1 MTVPPSFQIRHRL
14 SLTWRVIALS
24 SLLLVGLV
32 SLFTWLG
39 HENLTRQFQESRH
52 EHHERQQR
60 EIRLALQRSA
70 ENLRQLAGL
79 AAASPRLG
87 PPLEAGNSEGVEQA
101 LSSQWPTLQLE
112 AGVDEIR
119 IADTQGR
126 LLGHWGAGQSHD
138 SLPIQAWVQ
147 RVMSTE
153 MPITR
158 LRCTTNCQQVAAVP
172 VLVDG
177 ESVGL
182 VVLSRSLADVTRQA
196 REVSNAEVALLV
208 TGPLDSQSLLEERKL
223 APWDGYLLA
232 LTRQEESLPLLQR
245 ASHLSPIGDLLQR
258 PVQLQDGGQHL
269 ELSAVRMDE
278 DAGGR
283 GNGYFLLISDIS
295 SQIQAINE
303 DTRTLMG
310 VGLTGWL
317 AAELLLLLILL
328 RPMARLRRIAGV
340 LPTLASGGFDDVR
353 AAIPAT
359 RHRLPDEIDVLEGTT
374 LSLSRQL
381 EKLEEEVQERGD
393 QLAERVDEL
402 AKERDFVN
410 SLLDTARVF
419 IIAQDSRG
427 RISLVNDYTRAMLG
441 LDDPSLLGRHFVDVF
456 EAGRPS
462 PVSTFDIP
470 QQEERTLHTP
480 DQRLHTIAWYH
491 APLPS
496 GGDDGKSRIS
506 VGLDITERKAAEA
519 RLTWLAER
527 DPLTELYNRRYFQD
541 ALQQAL
547 WRDSSGAVL
556 LLDLDQ
562 FKEVNELSGHHV
574 GDRLLR
580 EVAETLLLNLGPR
593 GVIARLGGDE
603 FSLLLEHA
611 DADQAIQVA
620 QHIDQLLDGLGF
632 TAAGRRHRVT
642 ASIGIALFPSHGK
655 TPADMMASADVAMY
669 KAKESG
675 IQQWHLLSRSEN
687 VKDELQERVYWVERV
702 RSALAEDDFELM
714 VQPIVRLEDR
724 DVKHYEVL
732 LRMRDADGSLVSP
745 AAFIPV
751 AERSGQIVQIDR
763 WVLRHSLRLLSQIQE
778 HGICLAVNL
787 SAQSLHDEGLK
798 QYLAEELAASGADP
812 HLLVLEVTETAA
824 VTDFSTARG
833 VLQAL
838 RDLGC
843 RTALDDFGV
852 GFSSFHYLGQLPV
865 DYIKIDGSFIR
876 SLLISPE
883 SRVIVQAIADI
894 AAGFGKQAIAEF
906 VDQEALLPILK
917 SYGITYG
924 QGFHLGKPAPLH
936 QAFGFPLQ
944 GILADQELIPTS
956 NSRKRE

>member
-1 MTVPPSFQIRHRL
+1 MTLSSSHQSRHRL

-32 SLFTWLG
+32 VLFTWMG
-39 HENLTRQFQESRH
+39 HENLTRQFQESRY

-70 ENLRQLAGL
+70 ENLRQMAGL

-87 PPLEAGNSEGVEQA
+87 PPLEAGDADDVEKA
-101 LSSQWPTLQLE
+101 LASQWPTLQLD
-112 AGVDEIR
+112 AGIDEILV
-119 IADTQGR
+119 ADARGR
-126 LLGHWGAGQSHD
+126 LLGHWGSGQSD
-138 SLPIQAWVQ
+138 GSLPIQAWAQ

-153 MPITR
+153 TPITT
-158 LRCTTNCQQVAAVP
+158 LRCKTNCQQVAAVP

-177 ESVGL
+177 ESVGM
-182 VVLSRSLADVTRQA
+182 VMLSRSLADVTRQA

-208 TGPLDSQSLLEERKL
+208 TGPLVNQSLVEKRRIT
-223 APWDGYLLA
+223 AWNGYLLA

-245 ASHLSPIGDLLQR
+245 ASHLGPIGALLQR
-258 PVQLQDGGQHL
+258 PVQLKDQGQHL

-278 DAGGR
+278 DADGR
-283 GNGYFLLISDIS
+283 GNGYFLLISDIT

-303 DTRTLMG
+303 DTRTLMA
-310 VGLTGWL
+310 VGMAGWL
-317 AAELLLLLILL
+317 AAELLLLMILL
-328 RPMARLRRIAGV
+328 RPMARLRRIASL
-340 LPTLASGGFDDVR
+340 LPTLASGGFEDVR
-353 AAIPAT
+353 AAIPAS
-359 RHRLPDEIDVLEGTT
+359 RHRLPDEIDVLESTT

-381 EKLEEEVQERGD
+381 EKLEGEVEERGD
-393 QLAERVDEL
+393 QLATRVNEL

-419 IIAQDSRG
+419 IIAQDSSG
-427 RISLVNDYTRAMLG
+427 RISLVNDYTRAMLD
-441 LDDPSLLGRHFVDVF
+441 LDDSSLLGRHFVDVF

-462 PVSTFDIP
+462 PLSTFDIP
-470 QQEERTLHTP
+470 HQEERTLHTP

-496 GGDDGKSRIS
+496 GSDDGKARIS

-527 DPLTELYNRRYFQD
+527 DPLTELHNRRYFQD

-547 WRDSSGAVL
+547 WRESRGAVL

-580 EVAETLLLNLGPR
+580 EVAETLVLNLGYR
-593 GVIARLGGDE
+593 GIIARLGGDE

-620 QHIDQLLDGLGF
+620 QHIYQLLDSLGF

-642 ASIGIALFPSHGK
+642 ASIGIALFPSHGA

-675 IQQWHLLSRSEN
+675 IQHWHLLSRSEN
-687 VKDELQERVYWVERV
+687 AKDELQKRVYWVEQV
-702 RSALAEDDFELM
+702 RSALAEDSFELV
-714 VQPIVRLEDR
+714 VQPIMRLEDR

-732 LRMRDADGSLVSP
+732 LRMRDADGSLISP

-763 WVLRHSLRLLSQIQE
+763 WVLRHSLQLLSEIQDR
-778 HGICLAVNL
+778 GICLAVNL
-787 SAQSLHDEGLK
+787 SGQSLHDEGLK
-798 QYLAEELAASGADP
+798 QFLADELAASGADP
-812 HLLVLEVTETAA
+812 HHLILEVTETAA

-906 VDQEALLPILK
+906 VDQEALLPVLE
-917 SYGITYG
+917 SYGIAYG
-924 QGFHLGKPAPLH
+924 QGFHLGRPSLLRETFEQTHSTATQCGLK
-936 QAFGFPLQ
+936 G
-944 GILADQELIPTS
+944 G
-956 NSRKRE
+956 SR

>member
-1 MTVPPSFQIRHRL
+1 MTAPPSHQTRHRL

-32 SLFTWLG
+32 VLFTWLG
-39 HENLTRQFQESRH
+39 HQNLTRQFQESRN
-52 EHHERQQR
+52 EEHERQQR
-60 EIRLALQRSA
+60 VIRLTLQRSA

-79 AAASPRLG
+79 TAATPRLG
-87 PPLEAGNSEGVEQA
+87 LSLEAGDANGVERSLA
-101 LSSQWPTLQLE
+101 SQWPTLQLE
-112 AGVDEIR
+112 AGIDEIWV
-119 IADTQGR
+119 ADTQGR
-126 LLGHWGAGQSHD
+126 LLGYWGSDREGD
-138 SLPIQAWVQ
+138 GLPIRAWVQ

-153 MPITR
+153 RPITR
-158 LRCTTNCQQVAAVP
+158 LHCTRNCQQLAAVP
-172 VLVDG
+172 ILVEG
-177 ESVGL
+177 KSVGL
-182 VVLSRSLADVTRQA
+182 VMLSRSLADVTRQV
-196 REVSNAEVALLV
+196 REVTNAEVALLV
-208 TGPLDSQSLLEERKL
+208 TGLQEDQELTDERML
-223 APWDGYLLA
+223 TPWDGYLLA

-245 ASHLSPIGDLLQR
+245 ASHLGPISALLQH
-258 PVQLQDGGQHL
+258 PVQLQDREQHL
-269 ELSAVRMDE
+269 GLSAVRMDE
-278 DAGGR
+278 DTSGR
-283 GNGYFLLISDIS
+283 GVGYFLLISNIS
-295 SQIQAINE
+295 SQIGAINR

-310 VGLTGWL
+310 VGLVGWL
-317 AAELLLLLILL
+317 TAELMLLLILL

-340 LPTLASGGFDDVR
+340 LPTLANGGFDDVR

-359 RHRLPDEIDVLEGTT
+359 RYRLPDEIDVLEDTT
-374 LSLSRQL
+374 LALARQL
-381 EKLEEEVQERGD
+381 EMLEEEVRERGD
-393 QLAERVDEL
+393 QLAQRIDEL
-402 AKERDFVN
+402 GKERDFVN

-427 RISLVNDYTRAMLG
+427 RITLVNDYTRTMLN

-462 PVSTFDIP
+462 PVNSFDIP
-470 QQEERTLHTP
+470 QQEERSLYTP
-480 DQRLHTIAWYH
+480 DQRQHTIAWYH

-496 GGDDGKSRIS
+496 SGDEGKSRIS
-506 VGLDITERKAAEA
+506 VGLDITKRKAAEA

-541 ALQQAL
+541 ALKRAL
-547 WRDSSGAVL
+547 SCESQGAVL

-580 EVAETLLLNLGPR
+580 EVADTLLLNLGHR

-603 FSLLLEHA
+603 FSVLLEHA

-620 QHIDQLLDGLGF
+620 QHIDHLLDSLGF
-632 TAAGRRHRVT
+632 TATGRRHRVS
-642 ASIGIALFPSHGK
+642 ASIGIALYPTHGT

-669 KAKESG
+669 KAKESS
-675 IQQWHLLSRSEN
+675 IQQWHLLSHSEKA
-687 VKDELQERVYWVERV
+687 KDELQERVHWVECV
-702 RSALAEDDFELM
+702 RSALAEDSFELM
-714 VQPIVRLEDR
+714 VQPIMRLEDH

-732 LRMRDADGSLVSP
+732 LRMRDADGSLISP
-745 AAFIPV
+745 AAFIPI
-751 AERSGQIVQIDR
+751 AERSGQIVKIDR
-763 WVLRHSLRLLSQIQE
+763 WVLRHSLRALSQLQE
-778 HGICLAVNL
+778 RGISLAVNL
-787 SAQSLHDEGLK
+787 SGQSLHDEGLK

-812 HLLVLEVTETAA
+812 HHLILEVTETAA

-917 SYGITYG
+917 SYGISYG
-924 QGFHLGKPAPLH
+924 QGFHLGRPSL
-936 QAFGFPLQ
+936 L
-944 GILADQELIPTS
+944 
-956 NSRKRE
+956 RETFNNTPH

>member
-1 MTVPPSFQIRHRL
+1 MTVPSSLQLRHRL

-24 SLLLVGLV
+24 SLLLVCLV
-32 SLFTWLG
+32 VLFTWLG
-39 HENLTRQFQESRH
+39 HQNLTNQFQESRN
-52 EHHERQQR
+52 EDHERQQR
-60 EIRLALQRSA
+60 MIRLALQRSA

-79 AAASPRLG
+79 TAATPHLG
-87 PPLEAGNSEGVEQA
+87 LSLEAGNTDDIDRA
-101 LSSQWPTLQLE
+101 LASQWPTLQLE
-112 AGVDEIR
+112 AGVDEIWV
-119 IADTQGR
+119 ADTQGR
-126 LLGHWGAGQSHD
+126 LLGHWGSSREED
-138 SLPIQAWVQ
+138 SPPIHAWVQ
-147 RVMSTE
+147 QVISTE
-153 MPITR
+153 MPLTR
-158 LRCTTNCQQVAAVP
+158 LSCTRNCQQVAAVP
-172 VLVDG
+172 ILVEG
-177 ESVGL
+177 KSVGL
-182 VVLSRSLADVTRQA
+182 VVLSRSLADVTRQI

-208 TGPLDSQSLLEERKL
+208 TGPREDQELTEGRKL

-232 LTRQEESLPLLQR
+232 LTRQKESLPLLQR
-245 ASHLSPIGDLLQR
+245 ASHLSPISDLLQH
-258 PVQLQDGGQHL
+258 PVQLQDRGRDLG
-269 ELSAVRMDE
+269 LSAVRMNE
-278 DAGGR
+278 DTSGG

-295 SQIQAINE
+295 SQIQAINQ
-303 DTRTLMG
+303 DTHTLMG
-310 VGLTGWL
+310 AGLIGWL
-317 AAELLLLLILL
+317 AAELMLLLILL

-340 LPTLASGGFDDVR
+340 LPTLANGCFDDVR

-359 RHRLPDEIDVLEGTT
+359 HYRLPDEIDVLEGTT
-374 LSLSRQL
+374 LALSRQL
-381 EKLEEEVQERGD
+381 EILEVEVQERGD
-393 QLAERVDEL
+393 QLAQRVDEL

-427 RISLVNDYTRAMLG
+427 RITLVNDYTRTMLN
-441 LDDPSLLGRHFVDVF
+441 LDDASLLGRHFVDLF

-462 PVSTFDIP
+462 PVNNVDIP
-470 QQEERTLHTP
+470 QQEERSLHISG
-480 DQRLHTIAWYH
+480 QRPYTIAWYH

-496 GGDDGKSRIS
+496 GGDEGKSRIS
-506 VGLDITERKAAEA
+506 VGLDITKRKAAEA

-527 DPLTELYNRRYFQD
+527 DPLTKLYNRRYFQD
-541 ALQQAL
+541 ALQMAL
-547 WRDSSGAVL
+547 SRESQGAVL

-580 EVAETLLLNLGPR
+580 EVANTLLRNLGHR
-593 GVIARLGGDE
+593 GAIARLGGDE

-620 QHIDQLLDGLGF
+620 QHIDQLLDNLGF
-632 TAAGRRHRVT
+632 TATGRRHRVT
-642 ASIGIALFPSHGK
+642 ASIGIALYPTHGT

-675 IQQWHLLSRSEN
+675 VQQWHLLSHSEN
-687 VKDELQERVYWVERV
+687 AKDELQERVHWVECV
-702 RSALAEDDFELM
+702 RSALAEDSFELM
-714 VQPIVRLEDR
+714 VQPIMRLEDH

-732 LRMRDADGSLVSP
+732 LRMRDADGSLISP
-745 AAFIPV
+745 AAFIPI
-751 AERSGQIVQIDR
+751 AERSGQIVKIDR
-763 WVLRHSLRLLSQIQE
+763 WVLRHSLRALNQLQE
-778 HGICLAVNL
+778 QGISLAVNL
-787 SAQSLHDEGLK
+787 SGQSLHDVGLK

-812 HLLVLEVTETAA
+812 HYLILEVTETAA

-876 SLLISPE
+876 SLLISQE

-917 SYGITYG
+917 SYGISYG
-924 QGFHLGKPAPLH
+924 QGFHLGRPSLLRETFKTTQHAS
-936 QAFGFPLQ
+936 Q
-944 GILADQELIPTS
+944 GEPKGD
-956 NSRKRE
+956 SR